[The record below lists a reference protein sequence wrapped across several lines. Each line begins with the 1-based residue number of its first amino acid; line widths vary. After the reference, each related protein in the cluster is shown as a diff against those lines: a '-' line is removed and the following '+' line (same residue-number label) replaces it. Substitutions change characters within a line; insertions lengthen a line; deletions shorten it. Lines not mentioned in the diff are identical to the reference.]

1 MILKFFEL
9 KKINLNINKI
19 ILFYGKNEGLKK
31 QEINNLIKGKKEVFY
46 YEEKEIL
53 ENKNNFTQ
61 SIFTKSLFEDEKII
75 IIKRATDKIF
85 SLIEGISLS
94 NLDDILIIIDSD
106 NLEKKSKLRSF
117 FEKSN
122 SNICTAFYP
131 DNEKTL
137 NELTYDF
144 LKKKNISISP
154 SNINL
159 IISRCNNDRN
169 YLFNELNKIEFF
181 SKGKKKLDSE
191 NIIKITNLVENHSIS
206 DLIDQCLARNKKKT
220 IWILNENNFSNEDCV
235 MIARIFLN
243 KLKRNLI
250 LRENF
255 EKTKNIELT
264 ISSAKPPIFW
274 KDKEIVKQQIY
285 NWNTKNIKK
294 LIYKL
299 NKLEHLIKKNFYN
312 SINIIS
318 DFILE
323 QSNQKY

>member
-9 KKINLNINKI
+9 KKINLSINKI

-46 YEEKEIL
+46 YEEKDIL

-117 FEKSN
+117 FEKSK

-181 SKGKKKLDSE
+181 SKGKKKLDSD

-299 NKLEHLIKKNFYN
+299 NELEHLIKKNFNN

>member
-1 MILKFFEL
+1 
-9 KKINLNINKI
+9 
-19 ILFYGKNEGLKK
+19 
-31 QEINNLIKGKKEVFY
+31 
-46 YEEKEIL
+46 
-53 ENKNNFTQ
+53 
-61 SIFTKSLFEDEKII
+61 
-75 IIKRATDKIF
+75 
-85 SLIEGISLS
+85 
-94 NLDDILIIIDSD
+94 LIIIDSD

-117 FEKSN
+117 FEKSK

-181 SKGKKKLDSE
+181 SKGKKKLNSE
-191 NIIKITNLVENHSIS
+191 NIIKLTNLVENHSIS
-206 DLIDQCLARNKKKT
+206 DLIDQCLVRNKKKT

-250 LRENF
+250 LRKNF
-255 EKTKNIELT
+255 EKTKNIDLT

-285 NWNTKNIKK
+285 NWNAENIKK
-294 LIYKL
+294 LIYQL
-299 NKLEHLIKKNFYN
+299 NELEHLIKKNFN
-312 SINIIS
+312 SSINIIS

-323 QSNQKY
+323 QANQKY

>member
-31 QEINNLIKGKKEVFY
+31 QEINNLIKGNKEVFY

-53 ENKNNFTQ
+53 ENKINFTQ
-61 SIFTKSLFEDEKII
+61 SIFTKSLFDDEKII
-75 IIKRATDKIF
+75 IIKRATDKIL

-117 FEKSN
+117 FEKSKN
-122 SNICTAFYP
+122 NICTAFYP

-181 SKGKKKLDSE
+181 SKGKKKLDSD

-299 NKLEHLIKKNFYN
+299 NELEHLIKKNFDN

>member
-1 MILKFFEL
+1 M
-9 KKINLNINKI
+9 
-19 ILFYGKNEGLKK
+19 
-31 QEINNLIKGKKEVFY
+31 
-46 YEEKEIL
+46 
-53 ENKNNFTQ
+53 
-61 SIFTKSLFEDEKII
+61 
-75 IIKRATDKIF
+75 
-85 SLIEGISLS
+85 
-94 NLDDILIIIDSD
+94 DSD
-106 NLEKKSKLRSF
+106 
-117 FEKSN
+117 
-122 SNICTAFYP
+122 
-131 DNEKTL
+131 
-137 NELTYDF
+137 
-144 LKKKNISISP
+144 
-154 SNINL
+154 
-159 IISRCNNDRN
+159 
-169 YLFNELNKIEFF
+169 
-181 SKGKKKLDSE
+181 

-299 NKLEHLIKKNFYN
+299 NELEHLIKKNFNN

>member
-1 MILKFFEL
+1 M
-9 KKINLNINKI
+9 
-19 ILFYGKNEGLKK
+19 
-31 QEINNLIKGKKEVFY
+31 
-46 YEEKEIL
+46 
-53 ENKNNFTQ
+53 
-61 SIFTKSLFEDEKII
+61 
-75 IIKRATDKIF
+75 
-85 SLIEGISLS
+85 
-94 NLDDILIIIDSD
+94 DSD
-106 NLEKKSKLRSF
+106 
-117 FEKSN
+117 
-122 SNICTAFYP
+122 
-131 DNEKTL
+131 
-137 NELTYDF
+137 
-144 LKKKNISISP
+144 
-154 SNINL
+154 
-159 IISRCNNDRN
+159 
-169 YLFNELNKIEFF
+169 
-181 SKGKKKLDSE
+181 

-250 LRENF
+250 LRKNF
-255 EKTKNIELT
+255 EKTKNIDLT

-299 NKLEHLIKKNFYN
+299 NELEHLIKKNFDN

>member
-117 FEKSN
+117 FEKSK

-299 NKLEHLIKKNFYN
+299 NELEHLIKKNFYN

>member
-1 MILKFFEL
+1 M
-9 KKINLNINKI
+9 
-19 ILFYGKNEGLKK
+19 
-31 QEINNLIKGKKEVFY
+31 
-46 YEEKEIL
+46 
-53 ENKNNFTQ
+53 
-61 SIFTKSLFEDEKII
+61 
-75 IIKRATDKIF
+75 
-85 SLIEGISLS
+85 
-94 NLDDILIIIDSD
+94 DSD
-106 NLEKKSKLRSF
+106 
-117 FEKSN
+117 
-122 SNICTAFYP
+122 
-131 DNEKTL
+131 
-137 NELTYDF
+137 
-144 LKKKNISISP
+144 
-154 SNINL
+154 
-159 IISRCNNDRN
+159 
-169 YLFNELNKIEFF
+169 
-181 SKGKKKLDSE
+181 

-235 MIARIFLN
+235 MIARILLN

-250 LRENF
+250 HRENF

-299 NKLEHLIKKNFYN
+299 NELEHLIKKNFDN

>member
-117 FEKSN
+117 FEKSK

-181 SKGKKKLDSE
+181 SKGKKKLDSD

-299 NKLEHLIKKNFYN
+299 NELEHLIKKNFNN

>member
-9 KKINLNINKI
+9 KKINLSINKI

-46 YEEKEIL
+46 YEEKDIL

-61 SIFTKSLFEDEKII
+61 SIFTKSLFDDEKII

-117 FEKSN
+117 FEKSK

-181 SKGKKKLDSE
+181 SKGKKKLDSD

-299 NKLEHLIKKNFYN
+299 NELEHLIKKNFNN

>member
-9 KKINLNINKI
+9 KKINLSINKI

-46 YEEKEIL
+46 YEEKDIL

-117 FEKSN
+117 FEKSK

-144 LKKKNISISP
+144 LKKK
-154 SNINL
+154 
-159 IISRCNNDRN
+159 
-169 YLFNELNKIEFF
+169 
-181 SKGKKKLDSE
+181 
-191 NIIKITNLVENHSIS
+191 
-206 DLIDQCLARNKKKT
+206 
-220 IWILNENNFSNEDCV
+220 
-235 MIARIFLN
+235 IFLY
-243 KLKRNLI
+243 RH
-250 LRENF
+250 
-255 EKTKNIELT
+255 
-264 ISSAKPPIFW
+264 
-274 KDKEIVKQQIY
+274 QI
-285 NWNTKNIKK
+285 
-294 LIYKL
+294 
-299 NKLEHLIKKNFYN
+299 
-312 SINIIS
+312 
-318 DFILE
+318 
-323 QSNQKY
+323 

>member
-9 KKINLNINKI
+9 KKINLSINKI

-117 FEKSN
+117 FEKSK

-299 NKLEHLIKKNFYN
+299 NELEHLIKKNFYN